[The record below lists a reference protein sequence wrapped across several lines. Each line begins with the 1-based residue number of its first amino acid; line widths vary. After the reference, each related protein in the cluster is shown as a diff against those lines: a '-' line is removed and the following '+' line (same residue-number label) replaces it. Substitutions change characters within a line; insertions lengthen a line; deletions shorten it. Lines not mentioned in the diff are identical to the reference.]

1 VSERQ
6 NLTEIET
13 MGYDL
18 FQSWIITKAFC
29 IGGVHW
35 FNCHLKV
42 SIRKLFLKRETEK
55 RVSMSDKLSSILK
68 LIVQNNF
75 NIVFILHLGKHLI
88 SFFMFL
94 LHSTNFSSI
103 ERFHFFHFTSI
114 IKMLSTVK
122 KFRIIV
128 PFET

>member
-1 VSERQ
+1 MCLKDKILPKSKRWDMIYFKVGSLRK
-6 NLTEIET
+6 
-13 MGYDL
+13 L
-18 FQSWIITKAFC
+18 FVLEAY
-29 IGGVHW
+29 
-35 FNCHLKV
+35 FNCNLKV